1 MKDGIGQPLHKG
13 NLVQVMIGQQP
24 IRGFILDLREGG
36 ITLSI
41 NKNQPQAMTPDIVIL
56 QVEVPLVDSQPGQI
70 HPAMI
75 RLPVPDKEVIMP
87 VAVRTN

>member
-24 IRGFILDLREGG
+24 IRGFILDLKEGG
-36 ITLSI
+36 ISLSM
-41 NKNQPQAMTPDIVIL
+41 NKNQPQATTPDVVIL
-56 QVEVPLVDSQPGQI
+56 QVEIPLLDGQPGQI

-87 VAVRTN
+87 ILERTN